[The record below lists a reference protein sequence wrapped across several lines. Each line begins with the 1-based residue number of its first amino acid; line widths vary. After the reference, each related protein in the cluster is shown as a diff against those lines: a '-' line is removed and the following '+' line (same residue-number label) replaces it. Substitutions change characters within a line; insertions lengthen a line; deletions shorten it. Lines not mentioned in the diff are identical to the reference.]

1 MAVVPIGTY
10 FATLKYFTKGEHF
23 VHLCLSVSG
32 LRVEQ
37 RMSRERNRAD
47 MVGSTT
53 ISAICAIITANMV
66 LVGYVIVAF
75 REDMAYPSTSTAVR
89 EKFTE
94 KKLK

>member
-1 MAVVPIGTY
+1 
-10 FATLKYFTKGEHF
+10 
-23 VHLCLSVSG
+23 
-32 LRVEQ
+32 
-37 RMSRERNRAD
+37 